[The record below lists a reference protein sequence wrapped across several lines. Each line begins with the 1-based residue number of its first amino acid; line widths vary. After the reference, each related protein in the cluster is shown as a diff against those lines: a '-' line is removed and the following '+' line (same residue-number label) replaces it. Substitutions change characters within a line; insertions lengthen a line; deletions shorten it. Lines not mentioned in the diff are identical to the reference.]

1 MRFLNWHMI
10 NKAMILAAG
19 FGTRLKPLTDNLPKA
34 LVPFKKGTMISYQIE
49 KLKRSGVKEIVINVH
64 HFSELMIKYFQENDF
79 GVKIDII
86 AEEEILG
93 TGGGI
98 LNAKEFLRTE
108 EYFLV
113 VNVDVYTNLDFELLI
128 NDYKTHKPFAMLAVQ
143 KRLTSRY
150 LEFDDSF
157 MLNGRVKSD
166 IMKDKYFAF
175 NGIHIISNEIF
186 SLKEEVGYK
195 DIIDIYIDKKKPVMG
210 FDSGVSSFLD
220 LGKTENL
227 KVAESLID

>member
-1 MRFLNWHMI
+1 MI

-34 LVPFKKGTMISYQIE
+34 LVPFKKGTMVSYQIE
-49 KLKRSGVKEIVINVH
+49 KLKRLGVKEIVINVH
-64 HFSELMIKYFQENDF
+64 HFSEKIIKYFQDNDF

-98 LNAKEFLRTE
+98 LNAKKYLRTE

-113 VNVDVYTNLDFELLI
+113 VNVDVYTNLDFELLVEDYRI
-128 NDYKTHKPFAMLAVQ
+128 NKPFAMLAVQ
-143 KRLTSRY
+143 KRSTSRY

-157 MLNGRVKSD
+157 MLKGRVKSD
-166 IMKDKYFAF
+166 TMKDGYFAF
-175 NGIHIISNEIF
+175 NGIHIISGEIF
-186 SLKEEVGYK
+186 SLKEETGYK
-195 DIIDIYIDKKKPVMG
+195 DIIDIYLERKIPVRG
-210 FDSGVSSFLD
+210 FDSGVSGFMD
-220 LGKTENL
+220 LGKAENL
-227 KVAESLID
+227 KAAENLID

>member
-1 MRFLNWHMI
+1 MI

-64 HFSELMIKYFQENDF
+64 HFSELMIKYFRENDF

-113 VNVDVYTNLDFELLI
+113 VT
-128 NDYKTHKPFAMLAVQ
+128 
-143 KRLTSRY
+143 
-150 LEFDDSF
+150 
-157 MLNGRVKSD
+157 
-166 IMKDKYFAF
+166 
-175 NGIHIISNEIF
+175 
-186 SLKEEVGYK
+186 
-195 DIIDIYIDKKKPVMG
+195 
-210 FDSGVSSFLD
+210 
-220 LGKTENL
+220 
-227 KVAESLID
+227 